1 MKNPFIHI
9 TPRQKEEIVGAK
21 NVLRDLNKG
30 LNDVISRNRIL
41 MLTGKPGS
49 GRSLMT
55 REFIRLIKKRKGLHI
70 KEFSLSNRLAHE
82 LKMCSTKKCK
92 DVYIITE
99 FEYYAGMDKNL
110 LKRLIN
116 TIANLSKKGVKF
128 FLSTTSESV
137 ADLLS
142 LDDEFKRK
150 ARIITIPPLTLPEA
164 KKLIILRLNE
174 VRKKSNSLSPFS
186 EKEVTYIWKKSRGNP
201 RMILMI
207 CASLFDAKMLIEE
220 VAAA

>member
-9 TPRQKEEIVGAK
+9 TPRPKEEIIGAK
-21 NVLRDLNKG
+21 NVLKDLSKG
-30 LNDVISRNRIL
+30 LNDVINSNRIL

-55 REFIRLIKKRKGLHI
+55 REFIKLIKKRKGLHV
-70 KEFSLSNRLAHE
+70 KEFSLSNRLIHD
-82 LKMCSTKKCK
+82 LNLCSAKKCR
-92 DVYIITE
+92 DFYIIKE
-99 FEYYAGMDKNL
+99 FEFYESMDKDL
-110 LKRLIN
+110 LKKLIN
-116 TIANLSKKGVKF
+116 KIVNLNGKGIKF

-137 ADLLS
+137 ADILS
-142 LDDEFKRK
+142 LNDEFKSK

-164 KKLIILRLNE
+164 KKLIISRLNE
-174 VRKKSNSLSPFS
+174 IRKDKNSLSPFS
-186 EKEVTYIWKKSRGNP
+186 EKEVTYIWKKSRGSP

-220 VAAA
+220 VVTT